1 MRKGGKGY
9 TKYGGFRSHGEQMA
23 ALADSGVFESQR
35 GLKSAKA
42 EDEAIRQQT
51 RLEATVEKRLGNLDY
66 IGTVYGGASFWLN
79 SVLLTR
85 ADLREAAD
93 RAAGPG
99 RRRELFAVGLSLGRL
114 VDRAPAPLALLRGLL
129 QLWEERDFA
138 ALGPAKKPLAALLA
152 RPQPARLPR
161 REPDK
166 NFWSIEEDD
175 KSLVSEKAIRLQRYR
190 NEILYLEY
198 MTPMVNIELDYFQV
212 LISLCD
218 QLSFVYKKLMDLPLN
233 QNLNIYESFQKVD
246 KKIVQF
252 FIEPVTKELAMVA
265 SSIAAD
271 DFQEFRSGG
280 PCC

>member
-1 MRKGGKGY
+1 
-9 TKYGGFRSHGEQMA
+9 MA

-99 RRRELFAVGLSLGRL
+99 RRRELLPVGLSLGRL
-114 VDRAPAPLALLRGLL
+114 VDRYRRALLRWAGACCSCGRSGTSRR
-129 QLWEERDFA
+129 WARRRS
-138 ALGPAKKPLAALLA
+138 PWALLA
-152 RPQPARLPR
+152 GRSQRACLP

-233 QNLNIYESFQKVD
+233 QNLSIYDSFQKVD